1 MNANELMVGDYLR
14 VNKDNICI
22 PKGTIVR
29 VTEIDSENALREKGL
44 KGSAHCESVED
55 TYLSGGVWC
64 DYLEPVP
71 LTAEILEKNGFHYT
85 NEHTLKGADT
95 YILRLEQRG
104 FDLKVTI
111 KLNDYFALDSYDDR
125 VYRLV
130 EISTGKWYVHHLQ
143 HCLKLVGIKKEIEL

>member
-1 MNANELMVGDYLR
+1 MRANELMIGDYFR
-14 VNKDNICI
+14 VNRNGLCI
-22 PKGTIVR
+22 KKGTIVEVR
-29 VTEIDSENALREKGL
+29 GIDADNVLENHIGSVTCRPLNKEQFD
-44 KGSAHCESVED
+44 
-55 TYLSGGVWC
+55 GGIWC
-64 DYLEPVP
+64 DFLDPIP
-71 LTAEILEKNGFHYT
+71 LTPEILEKNGFHYT

-95 YILRLEQRG
+95 YILRLESRG

-143 HCLKLVGIKKEIEL
+143 HALRLCGIDKEIIV